1 MQGTESGPETPVT
14 PSSPPDPD
22 PVENLANTRVRLSTL
37 WKGLTLIVAVAS
49 LAYQYDGSLVKQS
62 DLQKWQ
68 DDTVARLEQAVA
80 PLRQELSSARTLL
93 DVVDQRERSHSTSLS
108 ALQALM
114 DAYLLRP
121 RTPPQHAG
129 P

>member
-1 MQGTESGPETPVT
+1 MQGTESGPATPAT
-14 PSSPPDPD
+14 PSPPESD
-22 PVENLANTRVRLSTL
+22 PVENLANTKVRLSTL
-37 WKGLTLIVAVAS
+37 WKGLTLIAAAAS

-68 DDTVARLEQAVA
+68 DETVERLERAVA
-80 PLRQELSSARTLL
+80 PLQRDLSSVRTLL
-93 DVVDQRERSHSTSLS
+93 DAVDQRERSHSTSLS

-114 DAYLLRP
+114 DAYLLKP
-121 RTPPQHAG
+121 KSPASPAG